1 MKEAIK
7 DFLRVAL
14 ITIFGILSVVFL
26 LVVVILAARI
36 LIALGKGIIN
46 TSLCCEFLGAL
57 GMLAGSIGIT
67 RVLVDAADGVYK
79 KEEINTI
86 PGGKNM
92 KYKAST
98 KIDFNNFETKEDENN
113 K

>member
-36 LIALGKGIIN
+36 LVALGKGIIN

-67 RVLVDAADGVYK
+67 RVLVDAADGVYRTSSNNIGPHGSD
-79 KEEINTI
+79 KEGSSN
-86 PGGKNM
+86 
-92 KYKAST
+92 
-98 KIDFNNFETKEDENN
+98 EDSR
-113 K
+113 